1 MRLLRDRSFALLT
14 LGHAVNGIG
23 SWAALIAMWGY
34 AAYRFDSGPAD
45 IAILA
50 LSWAVPAA
58 IIGPLAG
65 VPIDRLGPRRVL
77 IGADLL
83 GATASVLMIFAGSY
97 ELLVAFGVLH
107 GLAKAFSYPAADAL
121 PPRLVADADLL
132 RANAILGA
140 ASESAIVF
148 GPLVAAGAIALWGL
162 KAAFLLDA
170 LTYLVGVAVVLP
182 LRLGELPSDDEPPA
196 ERRKLRAELAE
207 GVALASRLR
216 GVRYT
221 LLLGIPVYL
230 SWGAFAVV
238 EPVYVRDVLGRSPT
252 FFAMLQVAFGVGL
265 VLTGLLLPRLGE
277 RVVSPA
283 SLAASVMLSGLTAA
297 LYVGTAIPAFAFAG
311 VFLWGVDVAFFS
323 APSRTLLQRYAPVE
337 AHGRVLALN
346 RSLHSWSD
354 LVALPLTGFAA
365 GVVGVQAAALSFAAV
380 ALVAGTFGL
389 SRSRS
394 VLAGDLVGDDVH
406 LGLVGLDLD
415 LAPLAPEPSA

>member
-14 LGHAVNGIG
+14 IGHAVNGIG
-23 SWAALIAMWGY
+23 SWAALVAMWGF
-34 AAYRFDSGPAD
+34 AAYRFDSGPGD
-45 IAILA
+45 IALLA

-65 VPIDRLGPRRVL
+65 VPIDRLGPRKVL
-77 IGADLL
+77 VAADLL
-83 GATASVLMIFAGSY
+83 GAAASVLMMFAGSY
-97 ELLVAFGVLH
+97 EQLVAFGVLH

-121 PPRLVADADLL
+121 PPRLVADGDLL

-162 KAAFLLDA
+162 RGAFAVDA
-170 LTYLVGVAVVLP
+170 VTYLVGVAVVLP
-182 LRLGELPSDDEPPA
+182 LRLGEAPPV
-196 ERRKLRAELAE
+196 ERRALRAELAE
-207 GVALASRLR
+207 GVAIASRVR
-216 GVRYT
+216 GVRFT
-221 LLLGIPVYL
+221 LLLAIPVYL

-238 EPVYVRDVLGRSPT
+238 EPVYVRDVLERSPT

-265 VLTGLLLPRLGE
+265 VVTGLLLPRFGE

-311 VFLWGVDVAFFS
+311 VFMWGVDVAFFA
-323 APSRTLLQRYAPVE
+323 APSRTLLQRFAPME

-365 GVVGVQAAALSFAAV
+365 GLVGVQVAALSFAAV
-380 ALVAGTFGL
+380 ALVAGSFGL
-389 SRSRS
+389 ARSRS
-394 VLAGDLVGDDVH
+394 VLGGDLVGDDVH
-406 LGLVGLDLD
+406 LGLVGRDLD
-415 LAPLAPEPSA
+415 LAGLAAEPSA